1 MAEYKNTLAEGTV
14 LDSGSRKYR
23 IEKVLGKGGFGITYL
38 ATGEVQVGNVV
49 TEASFAIKEHFP
61 EEFCKRSGS
70 NSLPRED
77 SAGSYADSR
86 AEFLKEAQRLYSLG
100 MLSPNIVKVNEVFES
115 NGTAYYVMEYIKGQS
130 LRDYVEKSPGGKLPL
145 DDVRRIIAPVI
156 DALEIL
162 HDKRVNHLDIKPE
175 NIMLKKTMEGTVP
188 VLIDFGLSVHYKK
201 NGNKTSSKKL
211 MGYSDGYSPQELY
224 LVIEHFLPQAGIY
237 SLACTTLFM
246 LTGERPK
253 RANELKVSEVRAQL
267 ETLKLPEEFI
277 DGLCRAL
284 VRNYDE
290 RTASVAQF
298 RADLGIGGGGDGTVI
313 LKTKHPTVE
322 RWWEKWW
329 YDGTFKWFLGG
340 AGAVLLL
347 SLILFL
353 AGRGCNSSPTP
364 RPVAP
369 DSIQVAPA
377 DSLAVDSL
385 ATDSV
390 NAAKTVPGDT
400 VAKPATTAADKPQK
414 EPKTNNESSTGPKP
428 TTTPGREPERPQP
441 ASQTSTRTFSGPET
455 VMGVQVD
462 QGWSMKTV
470 KTDGVVDYYQ
480 IFDANGNKV
489 KTIIP

>member
-175 NIMLKKTMEGTVP
+175 TSCSRRRWRAP
-188 VLIDFGLSVHYKK
+188 CPCLS
-201 NGNKTSSKKL
+201 TS
-211 MGYSDGYSPQELY
+211 
-224 LVIEHFLPQAGIY
+224 A
-237 SLACTTLFM
+237 
-246 LTGERPK
+246 
-253 RANELKVSEVRAQL
+253 
-267 ETLKLPEEFI
+267 
-277 DGLCRAL
+277 
-284 VRNYDE
+284 
-290 RTASVAQF
+290 
-298 RADLGIGGGGDGTVI
+298 
-313 LKTKHPTVE
+313 
-322 RWWEKWW
+322 
-329 YDGTFKWFLGG
+329 
-340 AGAVLLL
+340 
-347 SLILFL
+347 
-353 AGRGCNSSPTP
+353 
-364 RPVAP
+364 
-369 DSIQVAPA
+369 
-377 DSLAVDSL
+377 
-385 ATDSV
+385 
-390 NAAKTVPGDT
+390 
-400 VAKPATTAADKPQK
+400 
-414 EPKTNNESSTGPKP
+414 
-428 TTTPGREPERPQP
+428 
-441 ASQTSTRTFSGPET
+441 
-455 VMGVQVD
+455 
-462 QGWSMKTV
+462 
-470 KTDGVVDYYQ
+470 
-480 IFDANGNKV
+480 
-489 KTIIP
+489 